1 MGQKETHR
9 EKISEIVRK
18 REEGK
23 REGRVAAYGRN
34 WISRCTFLREKRFLL
49 STLLLAPSFCVLS
62 ARPKKEA
69 EKERVHVPSLA
80 RSLARRPSA
89 HPPAPRTRAVMPGN
103 PISCISA
110 RKRLGGPMQIN
121 LARSQRPS
129 SSRLSGRPL
138 ERARAPAR
146 SSFFVARR
154 CLLAALVAS
163 RILLT
168 LSSSTGRK
176 SAAGILISLV
186 TLRPLP
192 PRGTTRFR
200 DINKRILPRDGAA
213 TARDNFFS

>member
-1 MGQKETHR
+1 MYFSKR
-9 EKISEIVRK
+9 EKVPPIYPFRS
-18 REEGK
+18 
-23 REGRVAAYGRN
+23 
-34 WISRCTFLREKRFLL
+34 LPL
-49 STLLLAPSFCVLS
+49 STSFPPGRKK
-62 ARPKKEA
+62 RPKKSA
-69 EKERVHVPSLA
+69 CTFP
-80 RSLARRPSA
+80 RSLARLPAA
-89 HPPAPRTRAVMPGN
+89 HPPNPPAPRTRAVMPGN

-154 CLLAALVAS
+154 CLLATLVAS

>member
-1 MGQKETHR
+1 MYFSKR
-9 EKISEIVRK
+9 EKVPPIYPFARSLFLRPFRPAEKRGRK
-18 REEGK
+18 R
-23 REGRVAAYGRN
+23 
-34 WISRCTFLREKRFLL
+34 
-49 STLLLAPSFCVLS
+49 
-62 ARPKKEA
+62 ARA
-69 EKERVHVPSLA
+69 RSLA
-80 RSLARRPSA
+80 RSLARLPAA
-89 HPPAPRTRAVMPGN
+89 HPPNPPAPRTRAVMPGN

-213 TARDNFFS
+213 TARDNFFST

>member
-1 MGQKETHR
+1 M
-9 EKISEIVRK
+9 
-18 REEGK
+18 
-23 REGRVAAYGRN
+23 AAYGRN

-49 STLLLAPSFCVLS
+49 SYLPFCSLPLSTSFPPGRKK
-62 ARPKKEA
+62 RPKKSA
-69 EKERVHVPSLA
+69 CTFPRSLA
-80 RSLARRPSA
+80 RSLAHTRRPSA

-138 ERARAPAR
+138 ERARARAPAR

-176 SAAGILISLV
+176 SAAGVLISLV
-186 TLRPLP
+186 TLRP
-192 PRGTTRFR
+192 RFR
-200 DINKRILPRDGAA
+200 LGGPLDSE
-213 TARDNFFS
+213 T

>member
-1 MGQKETHR
+1 MYFSKR
-9 EKISEIVRK
+9 EKVPPIYPFARSLFLYPFRPAEKRGRK
-18 REEGK
+18 R
-23 REGRVAAYGRN
+23 
-34 WISRCTFLREKRFLL
+34 
-49 STLLLAPSFCVLS
+49 
-62 ARPKKEA
+62 ARA
-69 EKERVHVPSLA
+69 RSLA
-80 RSLARRPSA
+80 RSLAHTRRPSA

-138 ERARAPAR
+138 ERARARAPALLLL
-146 SSFFVARR
+146 RR
-154 CLLAALVAS
+154 PPLSPSRALVAS